1 MNSIAIQLSNVS
13 KRFNL
18 NQKNMSSVSH
28 YTNNSNQILALD
40 NISLTIEK
48 GETIGVIGLNG
59 SGKTTLLRIISGVYQ
74 PDSGSLLIN
83 GHLAPLLQIGTG
95 FKEELDAE
103 ENIILYGLLLGFTKN
118 EIKKKIDDI
127 IRFAELEK
135 FHKLKLKNY
144 SAGMR
149 SRLAFSTAIQINPD
163 ILLVDEILAVGDA
176 VFKEKSFKAFLEFK
190 KQNKTIVYTTHN
202 INMILDLSD
211 RVILIDQGR
220 IVKIGKPSDVVSY
233 YNEIIKSHNTTN
245 DKIF

>member
-1 MNSIAIQLSNVS
+1 MNSTVIQLSNVS
-13 KRFNL
+13 KKFDLSNKKNTL
-18 NQKNMSSVSH
+18 KITQK
-28 YTNNSNQILALD
+28 TNNFSNQILALD

-74 PDSGSLLIN
+74 PDSGSVLVN
-83 GHLAPLLQIGTG
+83 GYLAPLLQIGTG
-95 FKEELDAE
+95 FKEELNAE
-103 ENIILYGLLLGFTKN
+103 ENIVMYGLLLGFTKN
-118 EIKKKIDDI
+118 EIKKKINDI
-127 IRFAELEK
+127 IKFAELEK
-135 FHKLKLKNY
+135 FHKLKLKDY

-190 KQNKTIVYTTHN
+190 KQNKTIIYTTHN

-211 RVILIDQGR
+211 RVILINQGR
-220 IVKIGKPSDVVSY
+220 ILKIGKPKDVISY
-233 YNEIIKSHNTTN
+233 YHEMIASHKTS
-245 DKIF
+245 K